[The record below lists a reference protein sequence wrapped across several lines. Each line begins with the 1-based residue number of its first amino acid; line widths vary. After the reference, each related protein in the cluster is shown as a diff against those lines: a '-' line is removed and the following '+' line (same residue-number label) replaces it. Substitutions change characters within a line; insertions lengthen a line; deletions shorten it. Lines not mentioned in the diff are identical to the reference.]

1 MSKRRWILTPDEA
14 LDMAKAMV
22 ERQFGNENHQSVAT
36 YEPKQV
42 PELLPKPER
51 VPNPKGQGVSI
62 QQLRKAQK
70 AEWKRKRFNRKVRK
84 NLSRSMR
91 KLTNIQREQIRAA
104 KAAYR
109 AAVRQLR
116 AQAEAAIKRAEAARK
131 AAEALRKQVEAMRK
145 WLELEKA
152 RQRAL
157 NSAAK
162 TRIREAKAR
171 GFRPLLTY
179 CSSEQEWGA
188 SCPLFA
194 IRGLATAAAMIWAAE
209 NKQQIEVGLAK

>member
-1 MSKRRWILTPDEA
+1 MKKFILTPDEA
-14 LDMAKAMV
+14 LEMAKAAYECEFGTKQQTAVKV
-22 ERQFGNENHQSVAT
+22 ESR
-36 YEPKQV
+36 PV
-42 PELLPKPER
+42 PTLLPKPVR
-51 VPNPKGQGVSI
+51 VVSTPRSRGVSV
-62 QQLRKAQK
+62 QELRKAQK
-70 AEWKRKRFNRKVRK
+70 AERRRKQFDRKVRK
-84 NLSRSMR
+84 NLNRNAR
-91 KLTNIQREQIRAA
+91 KLTEAQRLQIKAA

-109 AAVRQLR
+109 AAKRQER

-157 NSAAK
+157 DSAAK
-162 TRIREAKAR
+162 ERIRKAKAR

-188 SCPLFA
+188 SCPLHK
-194 IRGLATAAAMIWAAE
+194 IRGLAAAAAVIWAAE
-209 NKQQIEVGLAK
+209 QAK

>member
-1 MSKRRWILTPDEA
+1 MRKRVIWTPNEV
-14 LDMAKAMV
+14 LDMAKAMF
-22 ERQFGNENHQSVAT
+22 EAKFGANQQTSVKPDSRPT
-36 YEPKQV
+36 PV
-42 PELLPKPER
+42 LLPKPIR
-51 VPNPKGQGVSI
+51 IVVPKGTGVSI
-62 QQLRKAQK
+62 SQIRQAQK
-70 AEWKRKRFNRKVRK
+70 AEKRRTRFNKKVQK
-84 NLSRSMR
+84 NLRSQSR
-91 KLTNIQREQIRAA
+91 KLTAEMRAQIKAA

-109 AAVRQLR
+109 AAMRQLR
-116 AQAEAAIKRAEAARK
+116 AQAQAALQRAEK
-131 AAEALRKQVEAMRK
+131 AKAQAEALRKQVEAMRK

-209 NKQQIEVGLAK
+209 QAK

>member
-14 LDMAKAMV
+14 LEMAKAAY
-22 ERQFGNENHQSVAT
+22 ECEFGDQNHQSVAKD
-36 YEPKQV
+36 EPKQV
-42 PELLPKPER
+42 PVLLPKPIR
-51 VPNPKGQGVSI
+51 VVPTPKGEGVSV
-62 QQLRKAQK
+62 QELRKVQK
-70 AEWKRKRFNRKVRK
+70 AERRRKQFNRKVRK

-109 AAVRQLR
+109 TAMRQQR
-116 AQAEAAIKRAEAARK
+116 AQAQAALKAAEAARK
-131 AAEALRKQVEAMRK
+131 AAEQLRKQLEAMRR

-157 NSAAK
+157 DSAAK

-171 GFRPLLTY
+171 GFRRLLTY

-194 IRGLATAAAMIWAAE
+194 IRGLATAAAAIWAAE
-209 NKQQIEVGLAK
+209 NK

>member
-36 YEPKQV
+36 DEPKQV
-42 PELLPKPER
+42 PVLLPKPIR
-51 VPNPKGQGVSI
+51 VVPAPKGEGVSV
-62 QQLRKAQK
+62 QELRKVQK
-70 AEWKRKRFNRKVRK
+70 AERRRKQFNRKVRK
-84 NLSRSMR
+84 NMSRNVR
-91 KLTNIQREQIRAA
+91 KLTEVQRQQIRSA

-116 AQAEAAIKRAEAARK
+116 AQAEAEIRKAEAARK
-131 AAEALRKQVEAMRK
+131 AAEQLRKQLQA
-145 WLELEKA
+145 A
-152 RQRAL
+152 RQWLRLEEARKRELDRAV
-157 NSAAK
+157 K
-162 TRIREAKAR
+162 TRIQKAKAR

-194 IRGLATAAAMIWAAE
+194 IRGLATAAAAIWAAE
-209 NKQQIEVGLAK
+209 QAK